1 MCRNMKRI
9 KFWPLNT
16 LENGKRCLNALYVR
30 RWLQQQYD
38 DRLLQRQTA
47 VQESGFTALC
57 SLLAAPPPR
66 EAVRSPLSL
75 SVNHQQFLNPWWWIW
90 GLPRP
95 IHVYDF
101 IQPWIFDK
109 VRPIN
114 IWLMCSEHNQI
125 DGLDWPWWLVW
136 LCMNQGTVCGGVWPD
151 LRCVLSSP
159 LSVICATPS
168 TLICHYFYLTMQI

>member
-1 MCRNMKRI
+1 MPGWAFTEAVGETEHPFLLQHITHIWQLFTQYFAPMCRNMKRI
-9 KFWPLNT
+9 NFWPLNT
-16 LENGKRCLNALYVR
+16 LENAKRCLNALYVR

-38 DRLLQRQTA
+38 DWLLQRQTA

-75 SVNHQQFLNPWWWIW
+75 SVNQQQFLNPWWWIW
-90 GLPRP
+90 RLPRP

-125 DGLDWPWWLVW
+125 DGLDWP
-136 LCMNQGTVCGGVWPD
+136 
-151 LRCVLSSP
+151 
-159 LSVICATPS
+159 
-168 TLICHYFYLTMQI
+168 